1 MLITDTIRK
10 EAAVGPRSRTGLP
23 RWIIFGAATLMLSA
37 TLLRADDIG
46 DLQSKADD
54 WVSKSKEVYHL
65 DCDDMKQIWGA
76 YCSEYDVTQE
86 RDRDGARS
94 VADKMKDD
102 AQSAI
107 QHQLEEYDHLKS
119 DAERLKTGDAESQ
132 ATKILDAMKTEADRL
147 EKLKDKGAWRGANNP
162 LIQYAM
168 EYGKQKH
175 EDMGRSSDFYCDVVD
190 REISGADG
198 RPDCISARRCT
209 VYEFKPDNDRA
220 KSKGE
225 EQLSRYV
232 PAVNQYYSGLIT
244 RKDTPDSDRGG
255 SDIIKRIHENKDC
268 YEGDWPDGGDPNGEI
283 RTKFKGEIRTYRPC
297 ENTYECT
304 NP

>member
-1 MLITDTIRK
+1 MLIPGTIRK
-10 EAAVGPRSRTGLP
+10 KAEVGARGQTGLP
-23 RWIIFGAATLMLSA
+23 RLIIVMAAALMLSS

-46 DLQSKADD
+46 DLQSKADA
-54 WVSKSKEVYHL
+54 WISKSKEIYRL

-86 RDRDGARS
+86 RDRDAARS
-94 VADKMKDD
+94 VADKMKDE

-107 QHQLEEYDHLKS
+107 QRQLDEYGRLKS
-119 DAERLKTGDAESQ
+119 DAERLKTGDTESQ
-132 ATKILDAMKTEADRL
+132 AAKILAAMQTEVDRL
-147 EKLKDKGAWRGANNP
+147 EKLKDKGAWRGSNHP

-190 REISGADG
+190 KEISGADG
-198 RPDCISARRCT
+198 RPDCISARRCM

-220 KSKGE
+220 KSKGQ

-232 PAVNQYYSGLIT
+232 PAVNQYYSALIT

-268 YEGDWPDGGDPNGEI
+268 YEGDWPDGGDPKGEI
-283 RTKFKGEIRTYRPC
+283 RTKFKGEVRAYRPC

>member
-1 MLITDTIRK
+1 MLIPATIRK
-10 EAAVGPRSRTGLP
+10 KAAIALQGRPGLSR
-23 RWIIFGAATLMLSA
+23 RIIFGAAALLLSA

-46 DLQSKADD
+46 DLQSKADA
-54 WVSKSKEVYHL
+54 WISKSKEIYRL
-65 DCDDMKQIWGA
+65 DCDDMKQIWSA
-76 YCSEYDVTQE
+76 YCSEYDVTLE
-86 RDRDGARS
+86 RDRDAARS

-119 DAERLKTGDAESQ
+119 DAERLKTGDTESQ
-132 ATKILDAMKTEADRL
+132 AAKILDAIKTEADRL

-162 LIQYAM
+162 LIQFAM

-175 EDMGRSSDFYCDVVD
+175 EDMGRSSDYYCDVVD
-190 REISGADG
+190 KEIPGADG

-232 PAVNQYYSGLIT
+232 PAVNQYYSGFIT

-283 RTKFKGEIRTYRPC
+283 RTKFKGEVRTYRPC